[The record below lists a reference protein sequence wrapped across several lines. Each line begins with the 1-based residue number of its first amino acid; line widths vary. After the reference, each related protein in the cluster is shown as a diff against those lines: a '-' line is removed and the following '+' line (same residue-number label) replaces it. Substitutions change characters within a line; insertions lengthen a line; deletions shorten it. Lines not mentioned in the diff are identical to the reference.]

1 MMNQKA
7 KLLELSRSIQG
18 LNRVCSNEMLK
29 GEGIHFGQP
38 PIFHAL
44 LDQDNQSQCD
54 IAASIGV
61 SRASVGVSLRR
72 MEKAGI
78 VTRTINQK
86 DSRYNLVS
94 LTDKGLEMAK
104 RSDDIMMGLS
114 DAKLKGFTE
123 EEAATLVS
131 MLERVEKNLKE
142 LHDANRRKAGKLP
155 ASAYLDEED

>member
-114 DAKLKGFTE
+114 DAKLKGFTA

-131 MLERVEKNLKE
+131 ML
-142 LHDANRRKAGKLP
+142 
-155 ASAYLDEED
+155 

>member
-44 LDQDNQSQCD
+44 IDQDNQSQCD

-114 DAKLKGFTE
+114 DAKLKGFTA

-131 MLERVEKNLKE
+131 MLERVEKNLKA
-142 LHDANRRKAGKLP
+142 LHEANLRKAGKL
-155 ASAYLDEED
+155 AAAEDDDE